1 MNQREKI
8 ANSFSDAYLMAL
20 LEGVKTSEI
29 VRQFSKDYP
38 EMASEFEINANSL
51 NLLYGDIATAAKPGD
66 AEIAIAYKN
75 ISQRLGV
82 IPSRSVTREVKAGF
96 FQEIRALFSASPMWT
111 GASLGIGV
119 AVLIALLW
127 QPWVIRESLKET
139 AHTGIPAENPSN
151 IPSQKQDLS
160 MNDQISKDPMK
171 LPEVKYRG
179 KTTKVVLSTSQK
191 RMQDSI
197 DAARLK
203 LMSAP
208 KLLLPPANL
217 RIEPL
222 STGVIMVRWS
232 PSADA
237 LSYIIEIK
245 GANDASFTPVT
256 QISQTGARITSLASG
271 KTYFVRVIAASG
283 ERVGPA
289 SEAKSI
295 VVP

>member
-8 ANSFSDAYLMAL
+8 ASSFSDAYLMAL
-20 LEGVKTSEI
+20 LEGVKTSE
-29 VRQFSKDYP
+29 VVQQFSKDYP
-38 EMASEFEINANSL
+38 EMASEFERNAHSL
-51 NLLYGDIATAAKPGD
+51 NLLYGDIPSSAKPEN
-66 AEIAIAYKN
+66 AEITIAYKKV
-75 ISQRLGV
+75 SERLGV
-82 IPSRSVTREVKAGF
+82 IPSRSVTREVKPGF
-96 FQEIRALFSASPMWT
+96 FAELRALFSASPMWT
-111 GASLGIGV
+111 GASVGIGV

-127 QPWVIRESLKET
+127 QPWVLQKSLKET
-139 AHTGIPAENPSN
+139 ADTGIPAENTPSV
-151 IPSQKQDLS
+151 PSQKQDFS
-160 MNDQISKDPMK
+160 MNDQTSKDPMK

-179 KTTKVVLSTSQK
+179 KTTKDVLTGAQK

-208 KLLLPPANL
+208 KPLLPPANL

-222 STGVIMVRWS
+222 SAGVIMVRWS
-232 PSADA
+232 ASADA

-245 GANDASFTPVT
+245 GANDASFIPVT

-283 ERVGPA
+283 ERVGLA

-295 VVP
+295 LVP